1 MGFLVKRGI
10 ILALIAVVVL
20 GVLLAND
27 PTTAFRKE
35 FVVGVPRDAAWDHF
49 NRVTEWPSW
58 ASYIKSVEIT
68 PPGELGPTSIGTV
81 NLQNGESTT
90 FNMTAF
96 EPKDHW
102 QWSTSMLWF
111 TLDYDHIF
119 QRISDLET
127 RIVLHMK
134 VKGFGKSL
142 LAFAI
147 DQMTRSD
154 FEASI
159 PKLIKEMNES
169 GTSRSGKSP
178 AARPA
183 APSASPKR

>member
-1 MGFLVKRGI
+1 MVTRGI

-20 GVLLAND
+20 GVVLAND

-35 FVVGVPRDAAWDHF
+35 FVVSVPRDVAWDHF
-49 NRVTEWPSW
+49 SRATEWPSW
-58 ASYIKSVEIT
+58 ASYIKSVELS
-68 PPGELGPTSIGTV
+68 PPGEIGPATIGTV
-81 NLQNGESTT
+81 NLQKGQRTT
-90 FNMTAF
+90 FHMTVF

-102 QWSTSMLWF
+102 QWSTNLLWF

-119 QRISDLET
+119 QGASDLDT

-142 LAFAI
+142 LALAI

-154 FEASI
+154 LDASI
-159 PKLIKEMNES
+159 PKLIKEMNERGS
-169 GTSRSGKSP
+169 GGPGK
-178 AARPA
+178 
-183 APSASPKR
+183 